1 MQYSTRSWNYTTK
14 RTFEIPNS
22 KIIGLTNTPENLNK
36 IRVERLKSLGIPQ
49 GSSYSDLNRI
59 LEEID
64 FAMDIMQK
72 IGCPIIDVSNRAIE
86 ETADIIINYLKKQQ
100 KKFI

>member
-1 MQYSTRSWNYTTK
+1 
-14 RTFEIPNS
+14 
-22 KIIGLTNTPENLNK
+22 
-36 IRVERLKSLGIPQ
+36 
-49 GSSYSDLNRI
+49 
-59 LEEID
+59 
-64 FAMDIMQK
+64 MDIMQK